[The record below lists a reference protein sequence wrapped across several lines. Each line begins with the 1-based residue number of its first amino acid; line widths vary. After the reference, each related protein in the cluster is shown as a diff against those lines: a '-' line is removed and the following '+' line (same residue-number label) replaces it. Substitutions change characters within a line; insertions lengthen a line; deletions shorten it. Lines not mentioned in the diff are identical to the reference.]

1 MAQHEMSP
9 SANSETDTVVLDAP
23 GKSVYESLC
32 EKINLTPVKAA
43 RPMESFQSADAL
55 SESSLDERVAQAMSV
70 FLKMIQDSS
79 QQVDRL
85 DKSLL
90 DFHIAHLDQ
99 QISQQLDAI
108 MHHETFQQ
116 IESAWRGLK
125 FLVDRTDFR
134 KNVTIEVLDVSKDA
148 LRQDFEDTPEVIQS
162 GLYLHTYIQEYDCLL
177 YTSPSPRDS

>member
-1 MAQHEMSP
+1 MANQEISTRADA
-9 SANSETDTVVLDAP
+9 SADTVVLDTP

-32 EKINLTPVKAA
+32 EKINLTPVKMT
-43 RPMESFQSADAL
+43 RPVESFQSADTL
-55 SESSLDERVAQAMSV
+55 SESSLDERVTQAISV

-90 DFHIAHLDQ
+90 DFHIAHLDE
-99 QISQQLDAI
+99 QISRQLDAI
-108 MHHETFQQ
+108 MHHETFQE

-134 KNVTIEVLDVSKDA
+134 KIGRAHV
-148 LRQDFEDTPEVIQS
+148 
-162 GLYLHTYIQEYDCLL
+162 
-177 YTSPSPRDS
+177 